1 MINWILDNLPVFIN
15 IDCKNS
21 KTIDALILSPV
32 TGSAIAKM
40 SSGSVYGFPVRRFDM
55 LRINQ
60 YESVGKWLEDCVI
73 M

>member
-21 KTIDALILSPV
+21 KTIDLLILSPINGV
-32 TGSAIAKM
+32 AITKM
-40 SSGSVYGFPVRRFDM
+40 SSGSVHGFPVRRIDM

-60 YESVGKWLEDCVI
+60 YESVGKWLEDCIVR
-73 M
+73 